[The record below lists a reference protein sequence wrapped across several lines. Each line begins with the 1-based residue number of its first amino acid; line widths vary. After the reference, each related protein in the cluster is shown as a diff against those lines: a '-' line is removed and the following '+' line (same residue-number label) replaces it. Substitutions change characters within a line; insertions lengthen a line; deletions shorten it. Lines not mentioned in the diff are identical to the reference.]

1 MRVLSAAAIIL
12 SVAVFLSGC
21 GKIVSTPYDISDVE
35 ALLET
40 GVFSGDMFTV
50 DSAALISLY
59 GLDPDSVLACAGS
72 LAANTAVSAGEVTVF
87 VVKDE
92 ASAIKAE
99 EACRM
104 RVESLLENARSYSP
118 AAVPSLEAAV
128 IDRVGNTVL
137 LAVGDPERLPD
148 AVGGIH

>member
-72 LAANTAVSAGEVTVF
+72 LAANTAVSE
-87 VVKDE
+87 
-92 ASAIKAE
+92 
-99 EACRM
+99 
-104 RVESLLENARSYSP
+104 
-118 AAVPSLEAAV
+118 
-128 IDRVGNTVL
+128 
-137 LAVGDPERLPD
+137 
-148 AVGGIH
+148 